1 MPRIVEKAVDLAHP
15 LGHHLHCLVAQI
27 PTRTR
32 HSTGGWRI
40 ADPERQWRLV
50 RSVLDLVA
58 EGPGNLKRLHFLVLP
73 ESAVPHERLD
83 DVLDLV
89 AARFRPN
96 TVTMFGLEHVTLR
109 DYRELLERFRADNA
123 EALEL
128 VERDVEAGDILDVP
142 VNWLCVAVKEASGR
156 VRVFLEAKT
165 HPFHAEEFL
174 DKYEDLYRG
183 RHFYLFRST
192 ARPFNFMALVCL
204 DFVYRDL
211 FSSNIRQIVD
221 HANQLFFR
229 TRQSL
234 DVLFVVQAN
243 PKPDHRVYRDVLSGL
258 YGEYLE
264 DTPGVRDTVTI
275 FGNASDESVVGDVG
289 PGQAFGASSIVI
301 SHRHRLAH
309 AQHEEY
315 ATDDFGGA
323 PLWRLRFGTGTRL
336 FYVNIPTEHEIDP
349 RSSRLPLKVHA
360 VLRPTRGG
368 GWSVVRPPR
377 AVPEDARPEPAGDVP
392 AEHGGAP

>member
-1 MPRIVEKAVDLAHP
+1 MPRIIETEVDLAHP

-32 HSTGGWRI
+32 HSAEGWRI
-40 ADPERQWRLV
+40 IDPDAQWRMV

-58 EGPGNLKRLHFLVLP
+58 QGPGNLKRLHFLLLP
-73 ESAVPHERLD
+73 ESAVPHARLD

-89 AARFRPN
+89 ASRFRAN
-96 TVTMFGLEHVTLR
+96 TVTLFGLEHVRLR
-109 DYRELLERFRADNA
+109 DYRALLERFRADNA
-123 EALEL
+123 AALAL
-128 VERDVEAGDILDVP
+128 VDRDIEAGDILDVP
-142 VNWLCVAVKEASGR
+142 VNWICVAVKEASGKL
-156 VRVFLEAKT
+156 RVFLEAKT
-165 HPFHAEEFL
+165 HPFHGEEFL
-174 DKYEDLYRG
+174 DAWEDLYRG
-183 RHFYLFRST
+183 RHVYLFRSA

-204 DFVYRDL
+204 DLVYRNL
-211 FSSNIRQIVD
+211 YASNIRQIVD

-229 TRQSL
+229 TRQAL

-243 PKPDHRVYRDVLSGL
+243 PKPDHRVFRDVLAGL

-264 DTPGVRDTVTI
+264 DTPGVRDTVTVL
-275 FGNASDESVVGDVG
+275 GNCSDESAVGEVG
-289 PGQAFGASSIVI
+289 PGAAFGGSSVVI

-309 AQHEEY
+309 GRAGERHAEY

-336 FYVNIPTEHEIDP
+336 YYLNIPTAHEIDP

-360 VLRPTRGG
+360 VMRRAGE
-368 GWSVVRPPR
+368 GWAMVRP
-377 AVPEDARPEPAGDVP
+377 VPTDADADPEREAEAAPG
-392 AEHGGAP
+392 EHG